1 MAARKKV
8 IIEARIN
15 EYAMRDGN
23 PNVPWTPEEIA
34 RDAAAC
40 RAAGASIVH
49 FHARR
54 DDGSPSHDVGTY
66 ACAIRAIRSRCDIL
80 VHPTL
85 GQITVAGDEARIG
98 PVAEMARDPATRP
111 DFAPM
116 DMGSTNIDTYDPVAK
131 RFVTETKTYVN
142 SVATLSFLAGR
153 IRESGLKPLMI
164 AWTVPFLRAVDAFID
179 AGLVAEPAMVCF
191 TLTEGGIIG
200 GHPGTVRGLE
210 AFLDFLP
217 ANRRLEWSVLCKEGN
232 LFPAAMAS
240 LERGGHVSIGLGDY
254 AYRELGAPTNAQLVA
269 EVVRMARSV
278 GREPATPADVRAM
291 LAMNAP

>member
-1 MAARKKV
+1 MEPKKKV
-8 IIEARIN
+8 VIEVRIN

-23 PNVPWTPEEIA
+23 PKVPWTPEEIA
-34 RDAAAC
+34 LDAAAC

-49 FHARR
+49 FHARQ
-54 DDGSPSHDVGTY
+54 DDGSPSHDLGTY
-66 ACAIRAIRSRCDIL
+66 ASAIRRIRSRCDIL

-98 PVAEMARDPATRP
+98 PVVEMARDPATRP

-116 DMGSTNIDTYDPVAK
+116 DMGSTNIDTYDAVAK
-131 RFVTETKTYVN
+131 RFVTGKKTYVN
-142 SVATLSFLAGR
+142 SVATLSFLAKR

-164 AWTVPFLRAVDAFID
+164 AWTVPFVRAVDAFID
-179 AGLVAEPAMVCF
+179 AGLVEEPAMMCF

-217 ANRRLEWSVLCKEGN
+217 ANRRIEWSVLCKEGN

-254 AYRELGAPTNAQLVA
+254 AYRELGTPTNADLVA
-269 EVVRMARSV
+269 EVVRMARAV
-278 GREPATPADVRAM
+278 GREPATPAEVRTM
-291 LAMNAP
+291 LAMR